1 MKLWS
6 ENAKENKLGGRSE
19 VPIGLDNNI
28 EFLIHF
34 YEYQADVAPSVA
46 ALPAK
51 NWPWRP

>member
-34 YEYQADVAPSVA
+34 YEYQA
-46 ALPAK
+46 
-51 NWPWRP
+51 RPPRPRPCLDFAE